1 MKKITF
7 AKVPENRI
15 DEYLDGF
22 FNTSAFTF
30 EGLDITDK
38 KSNKQL
44 EEALRNAGYQGE
56 EIVCWW
62 FTGATMNKKYQLT
75 GVNAYADDLTLVVI
89 PDFYNP
95 MFKLLVNARWFD
107 DIVQNNAYRQKEINS
122 KRQAVG

>member
-7 AKVPENRI
+7 ARVPENRI
-15 DEYLDGF
+15 DEYLDKF
-22 FNTSAFTF
+22 FSTSTFTF

-44 EEALRNAGYQGE
+44 ERMIHDAGYKND
-56 EIVCWW
+56 EIVCFW
-62 FTGATMNKKYQLT
+62 FTGKEMNEKYNLT
-75 GVNAYADDLTLVVI
+75 DNNAYKDDITLVAI

-107 DIVQNNAYRQKEINS
+107 DIVQNNAYRQNEIN
-122 KRQAVG
+122 KAKEVA